1 MDKFF
6 YYLNKLSIIILIYL
20 FGFLTFK
27 FDLVAKSWLNSSIN
41 LFIEDLSDKPKNF
54 LLNSLKYLSEDE
66 NNEEFRYFLKK
77 NVDAKSKSLPKKKFG
92 SLMLLSLSKGKFDN
106 SNFGLFS
113 SPTKK
118 VHSWNFENTI
128 KPTVMLSIFPDGEV
142 LVYNDK
148 YVSLISSDSKEIW
161 KTEKIIHHW
170 GSIFENKLY
179 VPGRKYANY
188 PEDLDENSKKIKIG
202 KCKVKNALV
211 DTIVVMDLT
220 TGSILKEIELLPIIS
235 SHPFLAKK
243 LGYSKKI
250 FSRLKT
256 DNDLFKSLFLGPSY
270 CDDLLHLNDIKII
283 NSENKKFFKNGKV
296 GDYLIS
302 LHTINALV
310 LIDHETLKVKWYLR
324 DEFRRQ
330 HSPNIT
336 QDGMLLIFDNKGSDE
351 KFGES
356 RIIQFD
362 LAKFDF
368 TSDFDGNENFFFDSD
383 IRGRIQILDNQIY
396 VTSSQQG
403 EVFRLNCNDKNLKN
417 CDPELLFSSYSE
429 GRSNSIF
436 VADFYEKSFF
446 NKDFLSKIQKK

>member
-6 YYLNKLSIIILIYL
+6 YYFNKISIIVFIYL
-20 FGFLTFK
+20 LGFLTFK

-54 LLNSLKYLSEDE
+54 LLNSLKNLSEDA
-66 NNEEFRYFLKK
+66 NNEEFQYFLKK
-77 NVDAKSKSLPKKKFG
+77 NIDSKSKSLPEKDFEN
-92 SLMLLSLSKGKFDN
+92 LMLLSLSKGKFDN

-118 VHSWNFENTI
+118 IHSWNFENTI
-128 KPTVMLSIFPDGEV
+128 KPTVMLSIFPGGEV

-161 KTEKIIHHW
+161 KTKKIIHHW

-188 PEDLDENSKKIKIG
+188 PEDLDENSKKTKIG

-211 DTIVVMDLT
+211 DTIIIIDLE
-220 TGSILKEIELLPIIS
+220 TGSILEEIEILPIIS
-235 SHPFLAKK
+235 SHPFLSKK

-256 DNDLFKSLFLGPSY
+256 DNDVFKSLFLGPSY

-283 NSENKKFFKNGKV
+283 NSEDKKFFKNGKV

-310 LIDHETLKVKWYLR
+310 LIDHETLEVKWYLR

-336 QDGMLLIFDNKGSDE
+336 QDGMLLVFDNKGSDE

-362 LAKFDF
+362 LVKNDF
-368 TSDFDGNENFFFDSD
+368 ISEFDGNENFFFNSD
-383 IRGRIQILDNQIY
+383 IRGRIQILNDQVY

-403 EVFRLNCNDKNLKN
+403 EVFKLNCIDKKLQN

-429 GRSNSIF
+429 GKSNSIF
-436 VADFYEKSFF
+436 VADFYKKSFF
-446 NKDFLSKIQKK
+446 NKDFLSKVKNK